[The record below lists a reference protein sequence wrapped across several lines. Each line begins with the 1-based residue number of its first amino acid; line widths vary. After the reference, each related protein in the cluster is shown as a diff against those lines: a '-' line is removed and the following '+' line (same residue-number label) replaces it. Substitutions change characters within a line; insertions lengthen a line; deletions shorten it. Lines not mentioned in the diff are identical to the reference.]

1 MPVQVVKEF
10 LAISKIPTVIAEFEK
25 ALHWT
30 IS

>member
-1 MPVQVVKEF
+1 MAVQVVKEF
-10 LAISKIPTVIAEFEK
+10 LAFSEIPTFIAVFEK